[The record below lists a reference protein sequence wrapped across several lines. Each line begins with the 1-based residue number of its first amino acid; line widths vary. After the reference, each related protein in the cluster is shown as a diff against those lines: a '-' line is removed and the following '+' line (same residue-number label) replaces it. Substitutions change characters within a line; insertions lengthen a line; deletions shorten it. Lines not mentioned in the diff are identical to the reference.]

1 MLLLPPRLRQ
11 AQATTMMMTMTMTS
25 GLQRGGGSKQQGE
38 LTLLAFNTG
47 KGVLLLTSLGN
58 PSSRRSA
65 SPPPAQKESAPSGL
79 PTFDDEEEDE
89 DDIFGDGE
97 GSIDRDPSAEDQEEA
112 ARLAALEYTEDGQPM
127 GARGARSASP
137 AGVATIAS
145 ISLPH
150 VAQRFT
156 PSHMVRLPHFLRTA
170 PSVYE
175 REKYIDEREDAMVR
189 EKEEAD
195 ADEKLRDV
203 ERRLRCDNTVRW
215 KVDDNGN
222 RISNSRFV
230 KWSDGSWTLQV
241 GNEQFDVSGFDARY
255 AGSKGAST
263 DHFQPGSSQSQPT
276 QSDSQVKA
284 STSRVPSQP
293 LTYLATA
300 DPRSKMLQTL
310 GPLYSNVSIQPASLQ
325 SATHRLISSNLSSLR
340 ARQAASKV
348 TMSELVTGE
357 KAPEEIKRER
367 EKKLLDEERKRRLR
381 KKKEKGGDIEAEE
394 EAELQSM
401 LRGRRRGLIDA
412 VGKSGKATGGA
423 RAGATGKRTAGSADE
438 YEEDE
443 GTYMEDDAEGFI
455 VNDEEDDEDA
465 EGEDE
470 DEEQEEGA
478 DDEEEEEGETRS
490 SSKKSKK
497 NKKGDAMEVDGG
509 EEELDEMEKAEQ
521 EIERQEAARVQAKKE
536 AAAAAAASGGGEGVT
551 QQRKSRPAVVDSD
564 DE

>member
-1 MLLLPPRLRQ
+1 M
-11 AQATTMMMTMTMTS
+11 
-25 GLQRGGGSKQQGE
+25 
-38 LTLLAFNTG
+38 
-47 KGVLLLTSLGN
+47 
-58 PSSRRSA
+58 SA
-65 SPPPAQKESAPSGL
+65 SPSQTGPAAPREDVQMTTADSPAPAQGSEADDGLFGEEDGDASPSAASQTGVGAGAVADDDDDDDDIRPTARRRKQAAESVSPPPGQKDSAPSGL
-79 PTFDDEEEDE
+79 PTFDDEEEDD
-89 DDIFGDGE
+89 DDIFGGGE
-97 GSIDRDPSAEDQEEA
+97 GSIDREPSAEDQEEA

-170 PSVYE
+170 SSVYE

-215 KVDDNGN
+215 KLDENGN
-222 RISNSRFV
+222 RVSNSRFV

-255 AGSKGAST
+255 AGSKGASADALQT
-263 DHFQPGSSQSQPT
+263 GSSQSQPT
-276 QSDSQVKA
+276 QSETQVKA
-284 STSRVPSQP
+284 STSRMPSQP

-348 TMSELVTGE
+348 TMSELVIGE
-357 KAPEEIKRER
+357 KAPEEIKR
-367 EKKLLDEERKRRLR
+367 
-381 KKKEKGGDIEAEE
+381 G
-394 EAELQSM
+394 
-401 LRGRRRGLIDA
+401 RG
-412 VGKSGKATGGA
+412 GGA
-423 RAGATGKRTAGSADE
+423 AE
-438 YEEDE
+438 Y
-443 GTYMEDDAEGFI
+443 
-455 VNDEEDDEDA
+455 V
-465 EGEDE
+465 
-470 DEEQEEGA
+470 
-478 DDEEEEEGETRS
+478 
-490 SSKKSKK
+490 
-497 NKKGDAMEVDGG
+497 
-509 EEELDEMEKAEQ
+509 
-521 EIERQEAARVQAKKE
+521 ER
-536 AAAAAAASGGGEGVT
+536 
-551 QQRKSRPAVVDSD
+551 
-564 DE
+564 